1 MLVYFSMQRHCHV
14 YFTGKSFLLQVGEK
28 DGDEKLSQ
36 RVHALTHHI
45 KYNQSIFHPAV
56 KR

>member
-1 MLVYFSMQRHCHV
+1 MLVYFSMQIRCHV

-36 RVHALTHHI
+36 RVHALTHNI
-45 KYNQSIFHPAV
+45 KYNQSLFYPTV